1 MTSTSV
7 LRTTVRE
14 ARPEEAGAV
23 AALVRDG
30 YTAYAD
36 ELPPDLLRTWVDEV
50 ADPGGGV
57 TFVAVVDGA
66 LAGTARLHLAG
77 TYPVPLPGGSAG
89 GPRRRRGHRRTAEP
103 AWRAC

>member
-36 ELPPDLLRTWVDEV
+36 ELPLDLLRTWVDEV
-50 ADPGGGV
+50 ADPG
-57 TFVAVVDGA
+57 A
-66 LAGTARLHLAG
+66 
-77 TYPVPLPGGSAG
+77 
-89 GPRRRRGHRRTAEP
+89 GPRASAPSSWHRRTAGP

>member
-23 AALVRDG
+23 SALVRDG

-36 ELPPDLLRTWVDEV
+36 ELPLDLLRTWVDEV

-77 TYPVPLPGGSAG
+77 TYPVPSW
-89 GPRRRRGHRRTAEP
+89 HRRTAGP

>member
-36 ELPPDLLRTWVDEV
+36 ELPPDLLRTWVDDV

-57 TFVAVVDGA
+57 TFVAVETGRSLGPPA
-66 LAGTARLHLAG
+66 CTSRARTRFRCRAA
-77 TYPVPLPGGSAG
+77 PRASA
-89 GPRRRRGHRRTAEP
+89 P
-103 AWRAC
+103 